1 MSHAF
6 ITHGAD
12 QFDTLLSLHE
22 AFRAAGIPAKYIA
35 AKDNQAED
43 SQNRTAANALIDE
56 ATLMVVLI
64 SYDAMRSKSVKA
76 DIQRALQN
84 GTRIIPVMAD
94 RARLTGFIKTE
105 LGHSLTHT
113 IEKLDSVVKDAQR
126 AYRLGCPVIAT
137 MNLKGGVGKTTLT
150 SQLAAAYQAHNKNR
164 VLLIDFDPQYNLTQ
178 LFYPGQLADEA
189 IAADR
194 SVISLF
200 EKSRAHQ
207 SGIPSPA
214 DLWNDLSTEPFTPAP
229 RETITHSL
237 LGDANH
243 KGRLDIVFGQF
254 EISKYAFSTDRDGL
268 QAVRENFL
276 RSMDFYRSL
285 YDLIILD
292 TNPNATFLT
301 RCALQA
307 ADRVI
312 APMFTDVYSLR
323 GVRLLNRVIKDQTTP
338 DERPDLSV
346 LFNAVERREQSDF
359 EADTR
364 NGVFDTQVDFPLSRA
379 LMSNALPRSRHF
391 NVRVSEEDP
400 AIKRLLIHHG
410 RGGGL
415 RHVREALTALAVE
428 LGTLL

>member
-12 QFDTLLSLHE
+12 QFDNLLSLHE
-22 AFRAAGIPAKYIA
+22 AFRAAGIPAKYVA
-35 AKDNQAED
+35 DGTGD
-43 SQNRTAANALIDE
+43 SQSAEALIDN

-64 SYDAMRSKSVKA
+64 SYDAMRSRSVKA
-76 DIQRALQN
+76 DIQRARQN

-94 RARLTGFIKTE
+94 RSRLTGFIKSE
-105 LGHSLTHT
+105 LGHSLHHT
-113 IEKLDSVVKDAQR
+113 IEDMDAIVKDAQR
-126 AYRLGCPVIAT
+126 AYRLGCPLVAI

-150 SQLAAAYQAHNKNR
+150 SQLAAAYQARNKNR

-178 LFYPGQLADEA
+178 LFYPGPMADEA

-200 EKSRAHQ
+200 EKSRVHQ
-207 SGIPSPA
+207 TGLTSPA
-214 DLWNDLSTEPFTPAP
+214 DAWNTLSTEPFTPAP
-229 RETITHSL
+229 RDVIAHSL
-237 LGDANH
+237 LGDANL
-243 KGRLDIVFGQF
+243 KGRLDIIFGQF
-254 EISKYAFSTDRDGL
+254 EISKYAFSTDQDGL
-268 QAVRENFL
+268 QSVRESFL
-276 RSMDFYRSL
+276 RSMDFYRSH

-323 GVRLLNRVIKDQTTP
+323 GVRLLNRVIKDQTAP
-338 DERPDLSV
+338 DQRPDLSV

-364 NGVFDTQVDFPLSRA
+364 NGIFDEQVGFPLSRA
-379 LMSNALPRSRHF
+379 LMNSALPRSRHF
-391 NVRVSEEDP
+391 NVKVSEDDP
-400 AIKRLLIHHG
+400 AIKRLLVHHG

-415 RHVREALTALAVE
+415 RHVREALSSVAVE